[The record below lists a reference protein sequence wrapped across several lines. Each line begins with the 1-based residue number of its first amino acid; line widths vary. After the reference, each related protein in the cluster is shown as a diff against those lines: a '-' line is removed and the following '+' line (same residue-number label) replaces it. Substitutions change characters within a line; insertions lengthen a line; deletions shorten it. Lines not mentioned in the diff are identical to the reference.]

1 LLVFPLL
8 LLPFTHL
15 PHSPSLLYSI
25 TPTLHQIFCFF
36 KKTLYPFF
44 FSLVNRNN
52 KPQKEVTTLTDYE
65 WCAGYWWLLPLIMFV
80 LCFLSMRGGCGCACG
95 FSRWKKDKLT
105 TIEEE
110 KNHVLQ

>member
-1 LLVFPLL
+1 M
-8 LLPFTHL
+8 
-15 PHSPSLLYSI
+15 
-25 TPTLHQIFCFF
+25 
-36 KKTLYPFF
+36 
-44 FSLVNRNN
+44 
-52 KPQKEVTTLTDYE
+52 TDYE